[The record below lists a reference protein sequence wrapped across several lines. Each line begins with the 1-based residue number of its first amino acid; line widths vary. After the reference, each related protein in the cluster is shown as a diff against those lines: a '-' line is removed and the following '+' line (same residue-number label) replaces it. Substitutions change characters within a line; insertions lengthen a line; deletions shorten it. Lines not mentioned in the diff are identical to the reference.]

1 MDSPAPV
8 IEVVPDSPRL
18 VRLRV
23 PRLAHVA
30 GGQVKALLV
39 LAMPAQERVLRGI
52 AELTDGQADALA
64 QLDVELHSSKPV
76 LV

>member
-1 MDSPAPV
+1 MLEVAP
-8 IEVVPDSPRL
+8 DGLHL

-23 PRLAHVA
+23 PELAHVE

-39 LAMPAQERVLRGI
+39 LVMPALERVLRRI
-52 AELTDGQADALA
+52 AELTNGQADPLA
-64 QLDVELHSSKPV
+64 QLDLKPHGLKPV

>member
-1 MDSPAPV
+1 ML
-8 IEVVPDSPRL
+8 EVVQDGLLL

-23 PRLAHVA
+23 PGLAHVD

-39 LAMPAQERVLRGI
+39 LVMPALKRVLRRI
-52 AELTDGQADALA
+52 AELTDGQADPLA
-64 QLDVELHSSKPV
+64 QLDLKLHGSKPV